1 MVANST
7 LIVKHLQSSNRWQLC
22 VIENGDK
29 SFFGWSEVSGGK
41 WVKYLANKVENC
53 TDIKTISQTVSRYRE
68 AKPNVKVVPVYY
80 ITEDD
85 PVIGI
90 DIDYIKH
97 PSEPS
102 SSSSNQYPYRFS
114 IPFPVIDYFVENSP
128 SGFGCHIWCLV
139 EPEVKTSLLNQYNRK
154 IVFDNDITFAHHIE
168 YRMANCLLTVTGS
181 KYTYS
186 DYLVIDVSPTVQ
198 HLKSRYREQ
207 DSNNN
212 NTDSSNEAIKTIITD
227 CISASVVFKN
237 AVENTFSDEE
247 IARYKEEG
255 ISELLFSL
263 ARVIRQRTGST
274 DPDLYYRILS
284 RLEIVRSNNKWLGRE
299 HKLKRWCEDN
309 TTFEAID
316 RVEEEKAVLI
326 SNISDKELS
335 EIAEAP
341 QSLVIDPK
349 APDGLLVPLF
359 MQGNPYIYPVSNGFY
374 RYIPTL
380 NHYVLYSKQEISAL
394 AEEFYRRLIPS
405 KSATALHNLANA
417 SVRHLV
423 VQSIQVGAIRS
434 IIFPENIF
442 VNDAYNNRHTYLHL
456 ADAIYD
462 IEADEFIDE
471 TPEFLSTSKLSVSK
485 AQLQHCMR
493 FDDSKWKSFLLSS
506 FNKDLET
513 IESLKRFF
521 GYVIS
526 TDCDKQKALVL
537 RGEAGSGKGT
547 LVSVI
552 SSVLNASVAST
563 SMQQLDEKF
572 GFSVCLNKPLLVM
585 PEMPRNMRTYHGA
598 WERLKAIISAD
609 PVSVELKG
617 QQAFST
623 VLKTK
628 IIICSN
634 YDLSYDGDMN
644 SLNRRLIYCTLPQ
657 SFGGTKGLE
666 IDYKSL
672 LSTPEEQAVIL
683 NWIIEGYKL
692 YKQSGL
698 IQSNVGSV
706 ALEDATE
713 ETDLILDFIKQEL
726 ERGDENN
733 VVRNGELKTAFKR
746 FCDNSDVSPNF
757 RPSARTLPAKIKSHI
772 AKNWFNVPTTELD
785 YRSSLDRGIRRIKF
799 KNKNN
804 YADIDMADCPF

>member
-1 MVANST
+1 MVPNST
-7 LIVKHLQSSNRWQLC
+7 LIVKHLQSSNHWQLC
-22 VIENGDK
+22 IIENGEK
-29 SFFGWSEVSGGK
+29 LFFGWSEVSGGK

-53 TDIKTISQTVSRYRE
+53 TDAKTISQTISRYRE

-85 PVIGI
+85 PVIGV
-90 DIDYIKH
+90 DIDYINR
-97 PSEPS
+97 SILES
-102 SSSSNQYPYRFS
+102 SSTPHRFN

-128 SGFGCHIWCLV
+128 SGSGCHIWCLV

-154 IVFDNDITFAHHIE
+154 IVFDNDVTFAHHIE
-168 YRMANCLLTVTGS
+168 YRMTNCLLTVTGN
-181 KYTYS
+181 KFTYS
-186 DYLVIDVSPTVQ
+186 DYLTIGVSPTVQ

-207 DSNNN
+207 DSN
-212 NTDSSNEAIKTIITD
+212 DSSNEAIKTIITD
-227 CISASVVFKN
+227 CIAASLVFKA

-247 IARYKEEG
+247 LARYKEEG

-263 ARVIRQRTGST
+263 ARVIHQRTGSN
-274 DPDLYYRILS
+274 DPELYYRILS
-284 RLEIVRSNNKWLGRE
+284 RLEIVRSNSKWLGKE

-309 TTFEAID
+309 TTFEAIT

-326 SNISDKELS
+326 SNISDKELA
-335 EIAEAP
+335 EIAEEP

-359 MQGNPYIYPVSNGFY
+359 MQGNPHIYPVSNGFY
-374 RYIPTL
+374 RYVPNNTI
-380 NHYVLYSKQEISAL
+380 NHYVLYSKQEIVAF
-394 AEEFYRRLIPS
+394 AEDFYRRLIPS
-405 KSATALHNLANA
+405 KSATAIHNLASA
-417 SVRHLV
+417 SVRYLV
-423 VQSIQVGAIRS
+423 VQSIQVGAIRN

-442 VNDAYNNRHTYLHL
+442 INGKYNTPHTYIHL
-456 ADAIYD
+456 ADSIYD

-471 TPEFLSTSKLSVSK
+471 TPDFLSTSKLSVSK
-485 AQLQHCMR
+485 DHFQNCMQ
-493 FDDSKWKSFLLSS
+493 FDDSKWNSFLLSS
-506 FNKDLET
+506 FNRDLET

-572 GFSVCLNKPLLVM
+572 GFSVCLNKSLLVM

-628 IIICSN
+628 VIICTN

-657 SFGGTKGLE
+657 SFGGTKSLE
-666 IDYKSL
+666 VDYKSL
-672 LSTPEEQAVIL
+672 LSSPEEQAVIL

-698 IQSNVGSV
+698 TQSGVGYA
-706 ALEDATE
+706 ALEDAAE
-713 ETDLILDFIKQEL
+713 DTDLILDFIKQEL
-726 ERGDENN
+726 ERGEDNN
-733 VVRNGELKTAFKR
+733 VVRNGELKAAFKR
-746 FCDNSDVSPNF
+746 FCDNSDVSPHF

-785 YRSSLDRGIRRIKF
+785 YRSSLDRGILRIKF
-799 KNKNN
+799 KNKHN
-804 YADIDMADCPF
+804 YDDIDLADCAF